1 MASVTFFRS
10 IAGFGFPLFAPAM
23 FNRLGYGL
31 GSVVLGVATI
41 VIGFPTLVLL
51 RFYRVVT
58 YIPNLGYTFYG
69 RMVNEFGKISV
80 PLIRRRLKKCRTL
93 VADPSVFVVA

>member
-23 FNRLGYGL
+23 FNGLGYGL

-41 VIGFPTLVLL
+41 VIGFPTYGFPPLL
-51 RFYRVVT
+51 RGSDLHFEFRLYILWT
-58 YIPNLGYTFYG
+58 YGERI
-69 RMVNEFGKISV
+69 REIFGTSESKTTEV
-80 PLIRRRLKKCRTL
+80 E
-93 VADPSVFVVA
+93 ADVKTSEEV